1 MPMRCAECDAEVSA
15 AHRFCAFCGA
25 PTATPSQRPTM
36 TRSSTSSVGV
46 APAEAAVAARIASG
60 ERAERAGFTPGTI
73 LAGRYRII
81 GLLGRGGMGE
91 VYRADDLKLGQA
103 VALKFLPRALADDAT
118 RLDRFLAEVRIARQ
132 ISHANVCRVYDI
144 GVFDGDH
151 FLSMEYIDGE
161 DLASLLLRIGHLP
174 ADKALDISHQI
185 CAGLAAAH
193 YHGVLHRDLKP
204 ANVMLDGRGRVRIT
218 DFGLAVAADA
228 AGLDATAWG
237 TPLYMAPEQLAGQPA
252 SVRSDVYALG
262 LVLYELYTG
271 KRAFTAASLAELRAR
286 KEQEIPRAPSEFIK
300 DMDPAVERL
309 ILRAIARDPAGRPAS
324 VAQVAAALPGG
335 TPLATALRAGETP
348 SPEMVAASGAREAL
362 EPRVVW
368 GLFALVLFGTVTAAA
383 MGAKGLLWR
392 TASPERSP
400 EALAE
405 NARQMLFAFGY
416 AERGVD
422 RASGLEVDLDHLR
435 YLQAQ
440 HPTSWRTVEP
450 DPNFLRFW
458 YRESPQPLEAWRFP
472 YQYGNVSR
480 ITPSDPPLEIADMTL
495 VRLDPSGRLIQL
507 VVVPAAVASSP
518 VVTEPDWAAFLARA
532 GFDASAWQSTTP
544 ERNPPV
550 YGDARAAWIGTW
562 PSARAVPVRL
572 EAAALG
578 GKPVYFEVIFP
589 WTRPPRTPAT
599 FLTATERG
607 QALIALFIAGITI
620 IAAAVF
626 AQRNV
631 RAGRGDRRGALRLAG
646 FVFLAMFLSWL
657 FGESH
662 VATLW
667 EVALVVMALSWAMF
681 AAGFCWLAYLAGEP
695 FLRRRWP
702 EVLITWTRL
711 LGGEYRDPLVGRD
724 VLVGCAAGSLLA
736 IVAIGAFIVPAWLN
750 VPSNLVFVDLYGL
763 AYRPQGVLPLL
774 LWRAAQA
781 IVAGLGCVFLL
792 LLMRLALRSQWGAV
806 AVFVIGNALVG
817 AVFQESFWLP
827 FLNSFIHF
835 GVFVLL
841 IVRFGLLAA
850 VVQFYTW
857 GLFVFFPITTDLSAW
872 YAGAGLTAA
881 FVFGVLTLYGFTTAL
896 GGQPA
901 FGKATFEE

>member
-1 MPMRCAECDAEVSA
+1 MRCAECDAEVSA

-25 PTATPSQRPTM
+25 PAPAPSQHPTM
-36 TRSSTSSVGV
+36 TRSSGAATGLAPGDV
-46 APAEAAVAARIASG
+46 AAARIVSG
-60 ERAERAGFTPGTI
+60 PRHGRTGFTPGTI
-73 LAGRYRII
+73 LAGRYRVV

-103 VALKFLPRALADDAT
+103 VALKFLPRTLTADDA

-132 ISHANVCRVYDI
+132 VAHPNVCRVYDI
-144 GVFDGDH
+144 AVVEGEH
-151 FLSMEYIDGE
+151 YLSMEYIDGE

-174 ADKALDISHQI
+174 ADKALDIARQV

-193 YHGVLHRDLKP
+193 DRGVLHRDLKP
-204 ANVMLDGRGRVRIT
+204 ANVMLDGHGRVRIT

-228 AGLDATAWG
+228 AAHDAATCG

-252 SVRSDVYALG
+252 SVRTDIYALG
-262 LVLYELYTG
+262 LLMYELYSG
-271 KRAFTAASLAELRAR
+271 RRAFDASSLAELRLR
-286 KEQEIPRAPSEFIK
+286 KEQDIPRAPSEFIK

-309 ILRAIARDPAGRPAS
+309 ILRAIARDPLVRPVS
-324 VAQVAAALPGG
+324 VAQVAAALPGAN
-335 TPLATALRAGETP
+335 PLAAALRAGETP
-348 SPEMVAASGAREAL
+348 SPEMVAASGAREGL
-362 EPRVVW
+362 EPRMVW
-368 GLFALVLFGTVTAAA
+368 GLLALVLCGAVTAVAL
-383 MGAKGLLWR
+383 GARGLLWR
-392 TASPERSP
+392 VALPERSP
-400 EALAE
+400 EVLAE
-405 NARQMLFAFGY
+405 NARQMLHAFGY
-416 AERGVD
+416 AERGID

-435 YLQAQ
+435 YLQTQ

-472 YQYGNVSR
+472 YQYGNLSR
-480 ITPSDPPLEIADMTL
+480 LSPSDPPLEIAGMTL
-495 VRLDPSGRLIQL
+495 LRLDPAGRLTQF
-507 VVVPAAVASSP
+507 VVVPAPMGSSP
-518 VVTEPDWAAFLARA
+518 AAAAPDWTAFLTHA
-532 GFDASAWQSTTP
+532 GFDASAWRSTTS

-550 YGDARAAWIGTW
+550 YGDSRAAWIGTW
-562 PSARAVPVRL
+562 PSARSVPVRL

-578 GKPVYFEVIFP
+578 GKPVYFEAIFP
-589 WTRPPRTPAT
+589 WTHPPRTPAAI
-599 FLTATERG
+599 LTATDRV
-607 QALIALFIAGITI
+607 QVVIALLIGGITI
-620 IAAAVF
+620 VGAAVF

-631 RAGRGDRRGALRLAG
+631 RAGRGDRRGALRLSG

-667 EVALVVMALSWAMF
+667 EVALFVMALSWALL
-681 AAGFCWLAYLAGEP
+681 AAAFCWLAYLAGEP

-736 IVAIGAFIVPAWLN
+736 IVAIAAFMVPPWLN

-792 LLMRLALRSQWGAV
+792 LLTRLALRSQWLAV
-806 AVFVIGNALVG
+806 AVLVVVNACVG
-817 AVFQESFWLP
+817 GLFQDSFWFQ

-841 IVRFGLLAA
+841 IVRFGLVAA

-857 GLFVFFPITTDLSAW
+857 GLFIFFPMTADLSAW

-881 FVFGVLTLYGFTTAL
+881 FVFAALTLYGFITAL
-896 GGQPA
+896 GGRPA
-901 FGKATFEE
+901 FGAAAFND